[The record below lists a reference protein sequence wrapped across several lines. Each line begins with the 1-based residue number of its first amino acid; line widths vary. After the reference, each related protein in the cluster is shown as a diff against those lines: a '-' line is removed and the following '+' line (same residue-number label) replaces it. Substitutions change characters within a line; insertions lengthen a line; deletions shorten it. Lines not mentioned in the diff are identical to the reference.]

1 MRVLPPIILISIAY
15 PLVGLTMEHNAFLK
29 AILVLVL
36 FNVSVALEM
45 LIVGILVKE
54 PGTSTM
60 VGVLLLLMSLL
71 FAGLFINS
79 EDLNM
84 QIKWLSGYP
93 CFIMRMNHYPLMK

>member
-1 MRVLPPIILISIAY
+1 M
-15 PLVGLTMEHNAFLK
+15 
-29 AILVLVL
+29 L

-60 VGVLLLLMSLL
+60 VWGFVIEMSCLL
-71 FAGLFINS
+71 FAGFINS

-84 QIKWLSGYP
+84 QIKWLEWISVFDYAYESLS
-93 CFIMRMNHYPLMK
+93 INEVRT